1 MRPQSALKF
10 SFRLEEPR
18 TPATA
23 TAKLERPPSTSTLNG
38 RRSISTTRTACS
50 AHRLILLITLEQ
62 KPSVPL
68 FMLPLG
74 SLGIGQRGSPRL
86 WFQQEGTSSPHLVRR
101 ERFLRIKSIK
111 EDIW

>member
-62 KPSVPL
+62 KPRVPL
-68 FMLPLG
+68 FILPLG
-74 SLGIGQRGSPRL
+74 FLGFVQRSTPSLRFHPPC
-86 WFQQEGTSSPHLVRR
+86 THPPHFALPP
-101 ERFLRIKSIK
+101 
-111 EDIW
+111 